1 MFFALPDGTHIELGA
16 NSELQ
21 YESDFNKT
29 DRKVHLTGDAVFH
42 VKKDPNRPFKVFE
55 DRLTATVLGTVF
67 NVVHDRSDSIFSIQ
81 LLEGSLQVDMTGSTT
96 SESRTFYLKP
106 YQQILYKPST
116 GSFIKERW
124 NPDTLN
130 TPVNHLV
137 FKNADFNQVA
147 KQIKETYGI
156 IMVNRSN
163 RRQWHFTAE
172 FTNAE
177 FKDVLQNIC
186 IVEGLKSDLH
196 GDSVLLR

>member
-1 MFFALPDGTHIELGA
+1 
-16 NSELQ
+16 
-21 YESDFNKT
+21 
-29 DRKVHLTGDAVFH
+29 
-42 VKKDPNRPFKVFE
+42 
-55 DRLTATVLGTVF
+55 
-67 NVVHDRSDSIFSIQ
+67 
-81 LLEGSLQVDMTGSTT
+81 MTGSTA
-96 SESRTFYLKP
+96 SESRTLYLKP

-137 FKNADFNQVA
+137 FKNADFDHVA

-156 IMVNRSN
+156 TMVNRSN
-163 RRQWHFTAE
+163 RKQWHFTAE